1 MAHLFLELL
10 KERIIVFDG
19 AMGTELIKK
28 GLKPGECPE
37 LWNIN
42 HPEAIEGIHKNY
54 IEAGAEVIETNT
66 FGANRIKLSHFGL
79 SDKVDEINFN
89 AVKIAKKASKG
100 KVFVALS
107 VGPTGILMEPYGP
120 LTFEEAFDVF
130 KEQISAALEA
140 QPDIILIETMS
151 QLAEARAAV
160 LAAKE
165 LCNLP
170 IIATMTFEETG
181 KTLMGTDPTTALFV
195 LSSVGADVVGVNC
208 SLGPDKMASILYEM
222 SKYECVPILV
232 QPNAG
237 IPKLINGET
246 FYPLSPSEFAQ
257 NCTTLIDAGINAIG
271 GCCGTTPEHIKS
283 LKVKVQGRKPLGIKP
298 FQKTTICSDR
308 LTVFVSSKDPVKVIG
323 ERINPT
329 GKKVLS
335 EELKSGILNGV
346 INEAISQK
354 VAGADI
360 LDVNLGVPGID
371 EASLMKKAVLYLSQ
385 TVDIPLC
392 IDSSN
397 PEVIEEG
404 LKVYPG
410 KALLNSVNGSKE
422 SLEKILPI
430 VKKYGAAVIGLTLD
444 ERGLPKNAEERLE
457 IARKIVDV
465 AVSHGISKNDVII
478 DCLCLTAGTEQ
489 EQALETINAIK
500 KVKEELGCLTTLGV
514 SNISYGLPGR
524 NTINSVFLA
533 MALGAGLDLPIVNPL
548 NEKIW
553 EIIRAADVLTGRDK
567 KANFYISF
575 AKKENKESK
584 KIPSLTFNIET
595 TDKSLYN
602 SIVSGNDA
610 KIEEYIKDLFLS
622 GIDPFKI
629 IDHIIIPA
637 LNEVGKKYEKG
648 EYFIPELLLS
658 AEAAKK
664 AFELIKSHFLS
675 EVKIAKGK
683 IILATVKGD
692 IHDLG
697 KNIVKAI
704 MENYGFDVI
713 DLGIDVDPQVILK
726 EIEKHPDLKLVG
738 LSALMTT
745 SIPSMQNTIKLIKN
759 KFPSCKVVVGG
770 AVLNKELAK
779 NIGADFYAKD
789 AIEGI
794 KIAEEV
800 YSRESGSFLK

>member
-66 FGANRIKLSHFGL
+66 FGANRIKLSHFCL
-79 SDKVDEINFN
+79 SNKVAEINFN
-89 AVKIAKKASKG
+89 AVKISKRASEGKAL
-100 KVFVALS
+100 VALS
-107 VGPTGILMEPYGP
+107 IGPTGILMEPYGP

-130 KEQISAALEA
+130 KQQISAALEA

-170 IIATMTFEETG
+170 IIATMTFEENG

-246 FYPLSPSEFAQ
+246 FYPLSPREFAQ
-257 NCTTLIDAGINAIG
+257 NCTMLIDAGINAIG

-283 LKVKVQGRKPLGIKP
+283 LKVQVQGRKPLEIKP

-354 VAGADI
+354 AAGADI

-371 EASLMKKAVLYLSQ
+371 EASLMKKAVLHLSQ
-385 TVDIPLC
+385 TVDLPLC

-457 IARKIVDV
+457 IARKIVDA
-465 AVSHGISKNDVII
+465 AVSHGISKKDVII

-595 TDKSLYN
+595 ADKSLYN

-610 KIEEYIKDLFLS
+610 KIEEYIRDLFLS
-622 GIDPFKI
+622 GMDPFKI

-648 EYFIPELLLS
+648 EYFIPELLQS

-745 SIPSMQNTIKLIKN
+745 SIPSMQNTIKLIKY